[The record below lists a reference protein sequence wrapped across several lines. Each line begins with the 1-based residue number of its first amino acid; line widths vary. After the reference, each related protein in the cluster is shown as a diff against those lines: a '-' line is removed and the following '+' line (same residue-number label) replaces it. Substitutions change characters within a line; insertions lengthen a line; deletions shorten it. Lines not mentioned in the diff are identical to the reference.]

1 MYKVK
6 LWFTGQNIEHSTTIE
21 IQIQIDVELIIDEK
35 NRHGADCR
43 VNYYFFRARMIF

>member
-21 IQIQIDVELIIDEK
+21 IEIDIELINDEK
-35 NRHGADCR
+35 TDMVQTAESITT
-43 VNYYFFRARMIF
+43 FFELE